1 MSHTCK
7 DAKLKQL
14 YRQDL
19 ILRML
24 PSKENAID
32 TTTVVA
38 RLANQGVEK
47 SARSI
52 QRDLKDLQAKYPHV
66 HSRVEGSAKLW
77 WADKSLSRLSMLPSD
92 AMSLVMIM
100 DHAARFGMAAQVDKL
115 KPLNDYARSLLSSN
129 RISQDCSTNVVS
141 NTRFVTLLPGNVS
154 AEALEV
160 IQNALLAGACVDTL
174 YLKRG
179 ASEPRPLLV
188 KPLGLSYQDSNIYLS
203 CVFKGM
209 EPGSIAALPMHRF
222 VAARETFENIPA
234 PENYDIQSVAAQRS
248 LVHLKSE
255 KPVQLQ
261 LRVSHTLYQRLQEN
275 PLSHDQ
281 QLVPDADGWWQVT
294 AVQHLSQGLDL
305 WLLSQGEHLEVLLPV
320 ALREQIAESVKRA
333 AALYEKS

>member
-1 MSHTCK
+1 MSPPSK
-7 DAKLKQL
+7 DAKLDQL

-24 PSKENAID
+24 PNKENAID

-47 SARSI
+47 STRSI
-52 QRDLKDLQAKYPHV
+52 QRDLKELQAKYPHV
-66 HSRVEGSAKLW
+66 HSRGEGSAKLW

-92 AMSLVMIM
+92 AMNLVMIM
-100 DHAARFGMAAQVDKL
+100 DHAARFGMAAQVEKL
-115 KPLNDYARSLLSSN
+115 QPLNDYARSLLSGN
-129 RISQDCSTNVVS
+129 RLSQDCSANVVS

-154 AEALEV
+154 AEVLEV

-179 ASEPRPLLV
+179 ASEPRPMLLR
-188 KPLGLSYQDSNIYLS
+188 PLGLSYQDSNIYLS
-203 CVFKGM
+203 CVFKGI

-222 VAARETFENIPA
+222 VSARETFENIPA
-234 PENYDIQSVAAQRS
+234 PESYDIHSVAAQRS

-255 KPVQLQ
+255 KPAQLQ

-281 QLVPDADGWWQVT
+281 QLVSEADGWWQVT
-294 AVQHLSQGLDL
+294 ASQHLSQGLDL
-305 WLLSQGEHLEVLLPV
+305 WLLSQGEHLEVLQPV
-320 ALREQIAESVKRA
+320 ELREQIAESLKRA
-333 AALYEKS
+333 AALYEKN